1 MTAIGAG
8 LGLAGAIGVG
18 RVAQSVLYELKGN
31 DISVFALS
39 GLVLSAIALLA
50 GFVPAHRAS
59 RIDSDAGASILVA
72 PGYRASNRFTR

>member
-18 RVAQSVLYELKGN
+18 RVAQSLLYELKGN
-31 DISVFALS
+31 DITVFAVS
-39 GLVLSAIALLA
+39 GVVLSAIALLA

-59 RIDSDAGASILVA
+59 RID
-72 PGYRASNRFTR
+72 PMRALRYE